1 MKEFLSLTFKLTAI
15 GIGALYLFTT
25 APTPSETVIEYEA
38 PVVIEEPTPE
48 PEIIVEEVVVEEEI
62 VVEPVIQEE
71 VVVEKKKI
79 ILTSQDFYT
88 TPPSSLDELN
98 KTTSKA
104 IVNVLCN
111 ATQGSPVGGA
121 TGSGVIIDPNGIIL
135 TNAHVAQYALLQEN
149 PAARVS
155 CAIRTGAPAKARY
168 TTKVIAFPD
177 AWLQEHAKDI
187 KLELATGTGEHD
199 WALLYITERTDGSEK
214 PKTYPYVPFDARMG
228 VAQTGDPV
236 LLSGYPA
243 GFLGGVTLQR
253 DLWPVSTIVSIQ
265 KVYTFVTSTI
275 DIISLGGNIV
285 AQGGSSGGGVINQ
298 WGHLV
303 GIIVTSS
310 TADVTDDRDLRAVT
324 LSHISDSFSRETGKG
339 LLHYL
344 NEKDFD
350 VKLKDFQDNTLPSL
364 LEYYPL

>member
-38 PVVIEEPTPE
+38 PVVIEEPIPE
-48 PEIIVEEVVVEEEI
+48 PVVIEEIIIEEPIVLEP
-62 VVEPVIQEE
+62 VVEPEP
-71 VVVEKKKI
+71 VVEKPKAVP
-79 ILTSQDFYT
+79 LPQVFYT

-104 IVNVLCN
+104 IVNILCN
-111 ATQGSPVGGA
+111 GLQGSPVGGA
-121 TGSGVIIDPNGIIL
+121 TGSGVIIDPSGIIL
-135 TNAHVAQYALLQEN
+135 TNAHVAQYVLLQEN

-155 CAIRTGAPAKARY
+155 CVIRIGAPAKARY

-177 AWLQEHAKDI
+177 AWIQEHAKDI
-187 KLELATGTGEHD
+187 KVELATGTGEHD
-199 WALLYITERTDGSEK
+199 WALLYITGRTDGSEK

-265 KVYTFVTSTI
+265 KVFTFVTSTI
-275 DIISLGGNIV
+275 DIISLGGNII

-298 WGHLV
+298 WGYLV

-310 TADVTDDRDLRAVT
+310 VADVTADRDLRAVT
-324 LSHISDSFSRETGKG
+324 LSHISTSFSRETGKG
-339 LLHYL
+339 LFQYL
-344 NEKDFD
+344 DEKDFD